1 MNDDDDDDLAYSYVK
16 LIVKLVRVSVC
27 SNSERFY
34 YSNFET
40 QIFLRMITDVDDC
53 HYKMKIMFMIIT
65 SNNNDGKYNN
75 ILSLR

>member
-1 MNDDDDDDLAYSYVK
+1 MNDDDDDLAYLYVK

-27 SNSERFY
+27 SNSKRFY

-53 HYKMKIMFMIIT
+53 HYKMNNDLK
-65 SNNNDGKYNN
+65 NNNNNYNN